1 MSRSDYGEDGQT
13 NFSFQEANATTFGGF
28 NEALD
33 VLVSGVVKKGCQ
45 RCNVM
50 YCTSFVCTSFE
61 MWYAVPWVINDGMRI
76 KPHCEALFPAII
88 FFANGLV
95 VILSLGQLNSLW
107 VS

>member
-45 RCNVM
+45 RDVLYLLCLHKLRDV
-50 YCTSFVCTSFE
+50 VCGTVGDKRRHE
-61 MWYAVPWVINDGMRI
+61 DKTP
-76 KPHCEALFPAII
+76 L
-88 FFANGLV
+88 
-95 VILSLGQLNSLW
+95 
-107 VS
+107 